1 MRLQLARGKAK
12 AALEAA
18 KSLHKAAP
26 SPDSLALLVDA
37 YLARLEEFVAQGAYG
52 DASALL
58 EVETKVEDMFRIG
71 AYYRFTRGLDL
82 RDDNWDPWLAAGR
95 QSHELGAAARFVTSF
110 D

>member
-1 MRLQLARGKAK
+1 
-12 AALEAA
+12 
-18 KSLHKAAP
+18 
-26 SPDSLALLVDA
+26 
-37 YLARLEEFVAQGAYG
+37 
-52 DASALL
+52 
-58 EVETKVEDMFRIG
+58 MFRIG